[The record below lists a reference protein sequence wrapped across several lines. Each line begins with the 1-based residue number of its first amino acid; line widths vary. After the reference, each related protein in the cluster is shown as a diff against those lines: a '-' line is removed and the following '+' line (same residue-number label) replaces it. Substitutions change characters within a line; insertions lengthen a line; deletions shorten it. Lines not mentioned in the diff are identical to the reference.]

1 MTKCRA
7 VACELPDVRHHN
19 VADESDD
26 DVLVVV
32 PTCDRHDVDEGDADI
47 DGVEVSKCPFTAREL
62 PNARD
67 HCDVDKVDV
76 DIDAS

>member
-1 MTKCRA
+1 MTTCRS

-26 DVLVVV
+26 DVLDVV

-47 DGVEVSKCPFTAREL
+47 DGVEV
-62 PNARD
+62 
-67 HCDVDKVDV
+67 
-76 DIDAS
+76 